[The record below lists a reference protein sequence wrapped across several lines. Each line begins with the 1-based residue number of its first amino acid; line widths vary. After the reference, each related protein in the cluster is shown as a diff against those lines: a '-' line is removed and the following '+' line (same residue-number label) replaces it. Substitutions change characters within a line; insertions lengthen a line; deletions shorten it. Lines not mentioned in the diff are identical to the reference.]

1 MPNLIRQ
8 SHILY
13 HYEHSLSK
21 TKIKKRTEL
30 SNEDPS
36 IRKILVLCI
45 DRDNDIGDKAKIVT
59 PVIGRTDSL
68 NAATQL
74 ALSDPEEADSN
85 AIFAAIRQYDILKK
99 LGQECQVAIVA
110 GIHNGGLEA
119 DKKVRQQVKSI
130 KKNFDADGL
139 ILISDGSD
147 DELVIPI
154 IQNLI
159 PVISIKRVLVKHSK
173 SLEETYAVIGKY
185 LRMLAYDSR
194 YSRIFLG
201 VPGIFL
207 LLSGL
212 AIVFNQER
220 IVALIALGLLGVT
233 FLIRGFD
240 IDKWFES
247 LPRLKPTG
255 YIRLFS
261 LMASLLIVAT
271 SFFTAFVSLSSTEAF
286 SLVSNDPNL
295 IWQYSPFLIGTFV
308 QNSLNI
314 LWIGL
319 AVFFAGGMLVN
330 YLKGSIR
337 YISNFVGIII
347 LSLLYFPVLQFS
359 EILTG
364 RGSTATL
371 ISFLLIGFAVI
382 FLTAT
387 IIYIY
392 IQSHRRKQ
400 EE

>member
-1 MPNLIRQ
+1 
-8 SHILY
+8 
-13 HYEHSLSK
+13 LSD
-21 TKIKKRTEL
+21 
-30 SNEDPS
+30 EDPS
-36 IRKILVLCI
+36 IKKILVLCV
-45 DRDNDIGDKAKIVT
+45 DRDNDIGDKAKIQT
-59 PVIGRTDSL
+59 PVIGRINSL
-68 NAATQL
+68 NAATKL
-74 ALSDPEEADSN
+74 ALADPEEADSN
-85 AIFAAIRQYDILKK
+85 AIFAAIRQYDNLKNT
-99 LGQECQVAIVA
+99 GQECQVAIVS
-110 GIHNGGLEA
+110 GTHNGGLKA

-130 KKNFDADGL
+130 IDNFKAEGI
-139 ILISDGSD
+139 ILISDGSE

-154 IQNLI
+154 IQNII
-159 PVISIKRVLVKHSK
+159 PVISINRVLIKHSK

-185 LRMLAYDSR
+185 LRMLVYDSR

-212 AIVFNQER
+212 AIIFNQER
-220 IVALIALGLLGVT
+220 IVALIALGLIGLT

-247 LPRLKPTG
+247 LPRLKPSG

-271 SFFTAFVSLSSTEAF
+271 SFFTAFVSLSTTEAF
-286 SLVSNDPNL
+286 SLVGNDPNL
-295 IWQYSPFLIGTFV
+295 IWQHGPFLIGTFIEE
-308 QNSLNI
+308 SINI
-314 LWIGL
+314 LWIGM

-337 YISNFVGIII
+337 YISNFVGLII

-387 IIYIY
+387 IIFIY
-392 IQSHRRKQ
+392 IQSHKKKK
-400 EE
+400 EL